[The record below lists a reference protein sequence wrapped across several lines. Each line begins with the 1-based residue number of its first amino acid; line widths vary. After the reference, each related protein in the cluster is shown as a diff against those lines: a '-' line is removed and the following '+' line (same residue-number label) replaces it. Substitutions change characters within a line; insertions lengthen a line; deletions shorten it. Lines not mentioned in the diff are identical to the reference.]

1 MVDLTQPIVRA
12 PDDYV
17 VDLEN
22 PQRRGEVIILWI
34 GIVGTIIST
43 FLLAVRA
50 YTKAVLVKKLSS
62 DDYCL
67 LLAWVFAIPVQLLII
82 SCKPFAKNIDVTITE
97 GQCLN
102 KAALYIATGVL
113 NIITDIMVI
122 ILPIP
127 MVLRLQMSRERKIMV
142 IGIFSVGS
150 M

>member
-1 MVDLTQPIVRA
+1 MADLTQPIIPA

-22 PQRRGEVIILWI
+22 PQRRGEAIILWI
-34 GIVGTIIST
+34 GIVGTTIST

-50 YTKAVLVKKLSS
+50 YTKVVLVKELSS
-62 DDYCL
+62 DD
-67 LLAWVFAIPVQLLII
+67 
-82 SCKPFAKNIDVTITE
+82 SCEPFAKNIDVTVTE

-122 ILPIP
+122 IIPIP
-127 MVLRLQMSRERKIMV
+127 MVLRLHMSKERKIMV
-142 IGIFSVGS
+142 IGIFGVGS